1 MSNEIHSNW
10 QNICV
15 DKANG
20 IVFNIPCKV
29 YKGGFKMF
37 SFFKKTPSMSTS
49 ELATK
54 VNSNITLLDVRT
66 PQEYR
71 AGHISKAQNVP
82 LDKIANYQGKN
93 KDVVVICQSGMR
105 SRQAAKILTK
115 KGYQVTNVR
124 GGMSQWSGRTVGG
137 K

>member
-1 MSNEIHSNW
+1 
-10 QNICV
+10 
-15 DKANG
+15 
-20 IVFNIPCKV
+20 
-29 YKGGFKMF
+29 MF
-37 SFFKKTPSMSTS
+37 SFFQKTPSISTS

-54 VNSNITLLDVRT
+54 VNNNITLLDVRT

-124 GGMSQWSGRTVGG
+124 GGMNQWTGKTVGG